1 MMNLCTIEKDLKYMN
16 KGNIN
21 VSRDYDGT
29 PYLAISI
36 GDELITII
44 INENEFKALTKKLGE

>member
-21 VSRDYDGT
+21 VSRDYDDT

-36 GDELITII
+36 GDELITIN

>member
-1 MMNLCTIEKDLKYMN
+1 MNLCTIEKDLKYMN

-21 VSRDYDGT
+21 VSRDYDDT

-36 GDELITII
+36 GDELITIN

>member
-1 MMNLCTIEKDLKYMN
+1 MMNLCTIEKDLRYMT
-16 KGNIN
+16 KGSIN
-21 VSRDYDGT
+21 VSRDFDDT

-44 INENEFKALTKKLGE
+44 INENEFKELTKKLGE